1 MIADLV
7 VIAIIAILAAML
19 LPALS
24 AARASA
30 KASACLNNLKTIG
43 LTHAMYVDQNDGWIV
58 YGGTVN
64 DTDASALWFMV
75 LGGRNPGGT
84 FSGGYGVALTQD
96 NGNTSTTFVCPAE
109 GTPYLGRSLGSDTSK
124 GFRYTHYGFNQYLSG
139 FKTGTPRNIA
149 SVDCP
154 EVALLSADTNHRAGW
169 GLSNIYTMS
178 YRHGADETRAS
189 GSNDAPNDSGRA
201 NAVYIDGHAEGKRC
215 KEYKAV
221 DASLAPSAPS
231 ATTRA
236 LYAGWH

>member
-1 MIADLV
+1 MHKFDVSNISTKERDRKMKADPTVPRSPNARRPRPFTLIELLV

-30 KASACLNNLKTIG
+30 KASACLNNLKAIG
-43 LTHAMYVDQNDGWIV
+43 LAHAMYVDQNDGWIV
-58 YGGTVN
+58 YGGTVG

-154 EVALLSADTNHRAGW
+154 LSATR
-169 GLSNIYTMS
+169 LSHISPNGELKRQPRS
-178 YRHGADETRAS
+178 PFFLSET
-189 GSNDAPNDSGRA
+189 
-201 NAVYIDGHAEGKRC
+201 
-215 KEYKAV
+215 
-221 DASLAPSAPS
+221 L
-231 ATTRA
+231 
-236 LYAGWH
+236 